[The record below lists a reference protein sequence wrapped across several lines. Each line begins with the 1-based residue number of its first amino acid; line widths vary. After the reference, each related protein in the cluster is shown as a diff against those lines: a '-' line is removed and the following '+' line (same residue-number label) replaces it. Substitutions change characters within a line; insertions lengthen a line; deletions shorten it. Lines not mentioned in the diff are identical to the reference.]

1 MKSTYRKYSAVRAH
15 AGCTGAEMA
24 RRVLKENGIYEV
36 NVVPIEGELADHYDP
51 RSRVIRLSGNVYNG
65 SSVAALGVACH
76 EAGHAVQHAQAYVP
90 LTARNAIAP
99 VVNFCSG
106 ISWFVLILGIF
117 MQYEFMINLGIL
129 LFASA
134 AVFQLITLPVEFNAS
149 RQGDFGLKKKRPA
162 ERGRAWRNKEG
173 SDGRRHDVR
182 RGAGDLHRQSDPRD
196 ITDKKQQ
203 EGMTA
208 YETSGLFEMGRVFYG
223 NCNSFL
229 QKEQGS
235 QHRRRFLH
243 RRKRPTPY
251 FIARI

>member
-1 MKSTYRKYSAVRAH
+1 MPLFFIDYWYIVLVVPVLILSLIIQAVMKSTYRKYSAVRAH

-36 NVVPIEGELADHYDP
+36 NVVPIEGELSDHYDP

-149 RQGDFGLKKKRPA
+149 L
-162 ERGRAWRNKEG
+162 RAISALIK
-173 SDGRRHDVR
+173 
-182 RGAGDLHRQSDPRD
+182 
-196 ITDKKQQ
+196 
-203 EGMTA
+203 
-208 YETSGLFEMGRVFYG
+208 SGLLSEDELGGTKKVLTAASMTYVAALATSIASLIRVILLTR
-223 NCNSFL
+223 NN
-229 QKEQGS
+229 
-235 QHRRRFLH
+235 RRE
-243 RRKRPTPY
+243 
-251 FIARI
+251 

>member
-1 MKSTYRKYSAVRAH
+1 MPLFFIDYWYIVLVVPVLILSLIIQAVMKSTYRKYSAVRAH

-36 NVVPIEGELADHYDP
+36 NVVPIEGELSDHYDP

-149 RQGDFGLKKKRPA
+149 R
-162 ERGRAWRNKEG
+162 RAISALRK
-173 SDGRRHDVR
+173 
-182 RGAGDLHRQSDPRD
+182 
-196 ITDKKQQ
+196 
-203 EGMTA
+203 
-208 YETSGLFEMGRVFYG
+208 SGLLSEDELDGTKKVLTAAAMTYVAALATSIASLIRVILLTR
-223 NCNSFL
+223 NN
-229 QKEQGS
+229 
-235 QHRRRFLH
+235 RRE
-243 RRKRPTPY
+243 
-251 FIARI
+251 